1 MKTVNADIYLIRHAQ
16 SRENSGEE
24 YMPEFTIDD
33 APLSELGKKQAQALA
48 ERFEPGDIDMIFSST
63 LIRTA
68 QTMQP
73 TARKLG
79 KPIIML
85 PELMEAETL
94 VRGTP
99 REKVKLL
106 IPEAVTPDEDVFLPD
121 PESPE
126 QMTARA
132 ESAIKKILDMGG
144 DGCRVIA
151 ASHHD
156 FFGYLIRAALGL
168 GLPATIRWSVL
179 NCSVRIS
186 GFVRTDCPRS
196 CIQTIFHILR
206 IWNEFLTANCRVAQ
220 ISARFF
226 INTVN

>member
-48 ERFEPGDIDMIFSST
+48 VRFEPGDIDMIFSST

-106 IPEAVTPDEDVFLPD
+106 IPEAVTPDEDVFLPELNLD
-121 PESPE
+121 RS
-126 QMTARA
+126 RA
-132 ESAIKKILDMGG
+132 DEENAASVMLGADMERTELEDGTVRFQSG
-144 DGCRVIA
+144 DGIVTWYADGRVNGVCPIPGETPEDRRHSRGA
-151 ASHHD
+151 Q
-156 FFGYLIRAALGL
+156 
-168 GLPATIRWSVL
+168 VL
-179 NCSVRIS
+179 C
-186 GFVRTDCPRS
+186 
-196 CIQTIFHILR
+196 
-206 IWNEFLTANCRVAQ
+206 
-220 ISARFF
+220 
-226 INTVN
+226 

>member
-179 NCSVRIS
+179 NCSVTHIRLRENRLPEVMYSNDIS
-186 GFVRTDCPRS
+186 HLKDM
-196 CIQTIFHILR
+196 
-206 IWNEFLTANCRVAQ
+206 E
-220 ISARFF
+220 
-226 INTVN
+226 